1 MPAIPAD
8 TPLGTTVATVTAAWS
23 DGSAF
28 TGTLMFAAPYA
39 DDGGTFALSCM
50 QCATANIIVSPL
62 GLGLSG
68 DGGTVQYLTVSATP

>member
-1 MPAIPAD
+1 
-8 TPLGTTVATVTAAWS
+8 
-23 DGSAF
+23 
-28 TGTLMFAAPYA
+28 
-39 DDGGTFALSCM
+39 M